1 MLVEDSKSF
10 DNNKENETEA
20 LVSLVSNFIPII
32 IEAFFYDAI
41 CQQNLTRVFESKLK
55 DLMNNPKGN
64 EMRIFML
71 TYILV
76 DLDIKQNMPLID
88 KALQVIK
95 NKILRFAMLNKNL
108 LLTMK
113 YYDNPIILD
122 KLKIQ
127 RQIQANEF
135 KEFDGSD
142 QKISQKLIAKN
153 TKEQHVKTTNRMDY
167 K

>member
-1 MLVEDSKSF
+1 
-10 DNNKENETEA
+10 
-20 LVSLVSNFIPII
+20 
-32 IEAFFYDAI
+32 
-41 CQQNLTRVFESKLK
+41 
-55 DLMNNPKGN
+55 MNNPKGN

-76 DLDIKQNMPLID
+76 DLDIKQYMPLID

-113 YYDNPIILD
+113 YYDNPTILD

-142 QKISQKLIAKN
+142 QKIAQKLIAKN
-153 TKEQHVKTTNRMDY
+153 TKEQHIKTTNRMDY